1 MSTDR
6 EEIMKRKVAIEMDL
20 KMFQDAIREKLSKG
34 EFDIENICGQ
44 VNRLER
50 DLAFISN
57 RLRSFD
63 PYCGDESS
71 EQDRKA
77 IAIIGGGRGVEIRAK
92 NDDTTRYMSRKR
104 QTYEDIMKARR
115 APKSNG
121 QSKQPQAE
129 HKTAS

>member
-6 EEIMKRKVAIEMDL
+6 EEIMKKKGAIEMDI

-44 VNRLER
+44 VNRLEK
-50 DLAFISN
+50 DLASLNN

-63 PYCGDESS
+63 PYCGDENS

-77 IAIIGGGRGVEIRAK
+77 IAIIAGGRGVEIRAK
-92 NDDTTRYMSRKR
+92 NDDTTRYMARKR
-104 QTYEDIMKARR
+104 QNYEEIIKVRR
-115 APKSNG
+115 APKPKG
-121 QSKQPQAE
+121 QSKQPQSGQL
-129 HKTAS
+129 TAS